1 MNYTLNINKSIGQMY
16 FDTLD
21 SLIRF
26 CKKYIGKMK
35 LNSVYLEDEGSS
47 RAVIYPKLNED
58 LFCLFA

>member
-26 CKKYIGKMK
+26 CKKYIGKMQ

-47 RAVIYPKLNED
+47 ILLDLNEIKR
-58 LFCLFA
+58 LIGE